1 MNKSQ
6 KNKTKKIKCVLPNK
20 SDFYICSPS
29 LEYVWKTH
37 FKGTTKR
44 KGKYKTI
51 FKLNNNTAI
60 LDTDKD
66 TSLTRIIHK
75 EKKIHIN
82 LENNPYK
89 VLEKIKKLLVN

>member
-6 KNKTKKIKCVLPNK
+6 KNKTKKIKCVLANNN
-20 SDFYICSPS
+20 DFYVCTPT
-29 LEYVWKTH
+29 LEHVWKTQ

-66 TSLTRIIHK
+66 TSLTRIIFK
-75 EKKIHIN
+75 DKKIHIN
-82 LENNPYK
+82 LENKPYK
-89 VLEKIKKLLVN
+89 VLEKIKRLLL